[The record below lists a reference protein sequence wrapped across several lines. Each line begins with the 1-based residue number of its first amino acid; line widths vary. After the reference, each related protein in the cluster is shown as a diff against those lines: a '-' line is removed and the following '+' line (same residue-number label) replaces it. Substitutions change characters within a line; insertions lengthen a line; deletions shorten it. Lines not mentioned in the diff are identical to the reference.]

1 MTLASH
7 GFVDGQQVTFSGGD
21 YAVDS
26 VTVSADTVYCVKNTT
41 DNTFEL
47 YNAAGTDAVNVTSF
61 SSGPTVSHTVLVL
74 GNVQGTF
81 AIGEVVSG
89 QTSELSG
96 TIQNDRYAIRC

>member
-47 YNAAGTDAVNVTSF
+47 LNREEFNEKVKLIKKQF
-61 SSGPTVSHTVLVL
+61 L
-74 GNVQGTF
+74 GYQF
-81 AIGEVVSG
+81 LKP
-89 QTSELSG
+89 LS
-96 TIQNDRYAIRC
+96 QQR